1 MIDRRITYCIPTKNN
16 LRYLKNSINSIRK
29 NSSNEYDIVVFV
41 DADNDGTIDWLNE
54 NGIRYT
60 TNETDEPKGIA
71 YGYNRC
77 IEMAETPIVCMFHA
91 DMYMGK
97 GFDTGILKYLKPL
110 SVVSGTRIEPP
121 LHPEGL
127 EKIVKDFGMY
137 PEDFKKEE
145 FDNFVQQT
153 ITQKQ
158 NVTTKGIFAPWA
170 VYKEDITSIGMHD
183 EYFHSYHE
191 DSDIFNRFI
200 LNDYTIVQS
209 WEAYVY
215 HLTCRG
221 GQFQDGVDTVTEDPA
236 FHKMKNKAF
245 RNYVRKWGSFVKN
258 DEYQYPQIPHKYS
271 VRFDIEN
278 CTPDVF
284 QFLEPWCTNINVDLP
299 LRMINTYI
307 NNEQPNTQ
315 INLLDK
321 INNAD
326 SNNDVVVKFDAGGIT
341 NESVNFIVKLAEIFD
356 ANELEVGNYDF
367 HPFLIEV
374 KAVKHYEQNLI
385 NCNN

>member
-16 LRYLKNSINSIRK
+16 LRYLKNSINSIK
-29 NSSNEYDIVVFV
+29 ENSSNEYDIVVFV
-41 DADNDGTIDWLNE
+41 DADNDGTIDWLKE

-60 TNETDEPKGIA
+60 INKTDEPKGIA

-153 ITQKQ
+153 IVKKK

-170 VYKEDITSIGMHD
+170 IYKEDITSIGMHD

-200 LNDYTIVQS
+200 LNGYGIVQS

-221 GQFQDGVDTVTEDPA
+221 GQFQDGIDKVTEDPV
-236 FHKMKNKAF
+236 FHKMKNNAF

-258 DEYQYPQIPHKYS
+258 DEYQYPIIPHKYNVKFVVQNAS
-271 VRFDIEN
+271 NEALE
-278 CTPDVF
+278 
-284 QFLEPWCTNINVDLP
+284 FLEPWSTNIDVDLP
-299 LRMINTYI
+299 LHMINTYI

-315 INLLDK
+315 INLLNK
-321 INNAD
+321 INNTD
-326 SNNDVVVKFDAGGIT
+326 SDNDVVITFDAQTLT
-341 NESVNFIVKLAEIFD
+341 NESIDFIIKLAEIFD
-356 ANELEVGNYDF
+356 ANELGVGNYNF
-367 HPFLIEV
+367 NPFTIEV
-374 KAVKHYEQNLI
+374 KKTNHYENKLI
-385 NCNN
+385 CQ

>member
-1 MIDRRITYCIPTKNN
+1 
-16 LRYLKNSINSIRK
+16 
-29 NSSNEYDIVVFV
+29 
-41 DADNDGTIDWLNE
+41 
-54 NGIRYT
+54 
-60 TNETDEPKGIA
+60 
-71 YGYNRC
+71 
-77 IEMAETPIVCMFHA
+77 
-91 DMYMGK
+91 
-97 GFDTGILKYLKPL
+97 
-110 SVVSGTRIEPP
+110 
-121 LHPEGL
+121 
-127 EKIVKDFGMY
+127 MY

-221 GQFQDGVDTVTEDPA
+221 GQFQDGVDKVTEDPA

-299 LRMINTYI
+299 FSEILRICKGVCSAMVYLSFK
-307 NNEQPNTQ
+307 Q
-315 INLLDK
+315 IIHGDVYAHNILY
-321 INNAD
+321 
-326 SNNDVVVKFDAGGIT
+326 ND
-341 NESVNFIVKLAEIFD
+341 NIVKLTDFGASFHVESKDVYQKMELNEVRSFGYLMQDLINMSSDDCQLFD
-356 ANELEVGNYDF
+356 
-367 HPFLIEV
+367 
-374 KAVKHYEQNLI
+374 NLI
-385 NCNN
+385 RSLL

>member
-16 LRYLKNSINSIRK
+16 LRYLKNSINSIK
-29 NSSNEYDIVVFV
+29 ENSSNEYDIVVFV
-41 DADNDGTIDWLNE
+41 DADNDGTIDWLKE
-54 NGIRYT
+54 NKIRYT

-153 ITQKQ
+153 IVKKK

-170 VYKEDITSIGMHD
+170 IYKEDITSIGMHD

-200 LNDYTIVQS
+200 LNGYGIVQS

-221 GQFQDGVDTVTEDPA
+221 GQFQDGIDKVTEDPA
-236 FHKMKNKAF
+236 FHKMKNNAF

-258 DEYQYPQIPHKYS
+258 DEYQYPIIPHKYNVKFVVQNAS
-271 VRFDIEN
+271 NEALE
-278 CTPDVF
+278 
-284 QFLEPWCTNINVDLP
+284 FLEPWSTNIDVDLP

-315 INLLDK
+315 INLLNK
-321 INNAD
+321 INNTD
-326 SNNDVVVKFDAGGIT
+326 SDNDVVITFDAQTLT
-341 NESVNFIVKLAEIFD
+341 NESIDFIIKLAEIFD
-356 ANELEVGNYDF
+356 ANELGVGNYNF
-367 HPFLIEV
+367 NPFTIEV
-374 KAVKHYEQNLI
+374 KKTNHYENKLI
-385 NCNN
+385 CQ